1 MNRISYEERR
11 TVYEA
16 ALQKWGAEAQINKFT
31 EELGEFLVEL
41 GRLRNGPGNRYDFA
55 EELADL
61 TIMLEQLRLIYG
73 VDEMVCYNMDYKI
86 DRLMGRI
93 GMEEK

>member
-16 ALQKWGAEAQINKFT
+16 ALQEWGAEAQINKFT

-41 GRLRNGPGNRYDFA
+41 GRLRNGAGNRDAFA

-61 TIMLEQLRLIYG
+61 TIMLEQLRLIYD
-73 VDEMVCYNMDYKI
+73 VNDEVCDHMDYKI
-86 DRLMGRI
+86 HRLMDRI
-93 GMEEK
+93 F

>member
-1 MNRISYEERR
+1 MKRINYMERR

-41 GRLRNGPGNRYDFA
+41 GRLRNGAGNSGAFA

-73 VDEMVCYNMDYKI
+73 VNEKVCDYMYYKI
-86 DRLMGRI
+86 LRLKGRI